1 MLHTDIGCLLYNNR
15 ELIQQIQ
22 LTKKQE
28 VYIMKTDLY
37 LKEELQ
43 KRGLNPNDP
52 TFLDDPRYNE
62 IKNMKIISGKL
73 GTITYD
79 YYIRSNWFKEGLS
92 QLKRGR
98 FDIGAKRDDGPI
110 NMAKLI
116 DEICQE
122 AIDNGEEDEAAY
134 STENIRRKLIGSP
147 SGIRH
152 NLKTKIAFDLNGY
165 HNQEFEKLK
174 LLKLLYSIEKRQKGK
189 INITSLLSFLSLEN
203 VDKGFIGDQSVHGEI
218 ITELL
223 SEIRFEIDES
233 FHQTVLDAIVTIAMM
248 WNKKLLEVAK
258 ISKMPHHKDVRIYEL
273 KRIKQY
279 LINLKNRLPE
289 PQIVSESNVMEAFY
303 LRVMQLQEL
312 CRTEDVNR
320 ITDFILNSTH
330 TKEMLGK
337 KQRLNPE
344 FMNQVIIDLESFI
357 QQHAQKVTEAVY
369 QKDDVTDSEISNI
382 VKWSTYVPTLLN
394 NYNKQVYAEE
404 RRNLS
409 CFFLVSCLQE
419 IMLSETLKKGDDEY
433 EFKNNHYGSDRKGRG
448 LHSNLKKMKKN
459 IFVEEALELIWVGKV
474 ERRMYANQNLL
485 EEYLLIQEIGILV
498 NEFIGIIAKLPDL
511 ETMFYWNDFLISQ
524 IIVAEKAPII
534 NYAGIFDNIIRE
546 NTGYSCELHS
556 MRMFQYFDNY
566 ANELTTIFL
575 KEVVKHIQ
583 LSKSGYTRDKQIMN
597 IKIQDEA
604 FIVVYAFDR
613 NHRLLI
619 IHNFMPIMADDE
631 IELSNKAG
639 LEKFKK
645 GNEFIDLTKK
655 I

>member
-1 MLHTDIGCLLYNNR
+1 MKKFTDF
-15 ELIQQIQ
+15 
-22 LTKKQE
+22 
-28 VYIMKTDLY
+28 Y

-43 KRGLNPNDP
+43 KRGLNPNNP
-52 TFLDDPRYNE
+52 EFLDDPRYNE

-73 GTITYD
+73 GAITYD
-79 YYIRSNWFKEGLS
+79 YYIRSNWFKDGITK
-92 QLKRGR
+92 LKQGR
-98 FDIGAKRDDGPI
+98 FDIGAKRDEAPI

-152 NLKTKIAFDLNGY
+152 NLKTKIAFDLNDY

-174 LLKLLYSIEKRQKGK
+174 LLKVLYSIEKRQKGK
-189 INITSLLSFLSLEN
+189 INITSLLSYLSLEN
-203 VDKGFIGDQSVHGEI
+203 VDKRIIGDQSVHGEI

-223 SEIRFEIDES
+223 SEIRLELDES
-233 FHQTVLDAIVTIAMM
+233 FHKTVLDAIVKIVMM

-273 KRIKQY
+273 IRIKQY

-289 PQIVSESNVMEAFY
+289 PQIVSESNIMEAFY

-344 FMNQVIIDLESFI
+344 FMNQVITDLESFI
-357 QQHAQKVTEAVY
+357 QQQAQKVTEAVY
-369 QKDDVTDSEISNI
+369 QKDNVTDSEISNI
-382 VKWSTYVPTLLN
+382 VKWSTHVPTLLN
-394 NYNKQVYAEE
+394 SYNKQVYAEE
-404 RRNLS
+404 RQNLT
-409 CFFLVSCLQE
+409 CFFLVSCMQE

-448 LHSNLKKMKKN
+448 LHSNLKKMNKN
-459 IFVEEALELIWVGKV
+459 ILVEEALELIWVGKV
-474 ERRMYANQNLL
+474 ERRMYANQDLL
-485 EEYLLIQEIGILV
+485 EEYLLIQEIGRLA

-511 ETMFYWNDFLISQ
+511 ETMFYWNDFLLSQ
-524 IIVAEKAPII
+524 IIVAEKAPILHYTAFF
-534 NYAGIFDNIIRE
+534 NSIIRE
-546 NTGYSCELHS
+546 KTGYSCESHS
-556 MRMFQYFDNY
+556 ARMFQYFDNINI
-566 ANELTTIFL
+566 ANNITNIFL
-575 KEVVKHIQ
+575 NEVAKDIQ

-597 IKIQDEA
+597 MKIEDEA

-613 NHRLLI
+613 NPRRLI
-619 IHNFMPIMADDE
+619 IHNFMPIMADDA
-631 IELSNKAG
+631 IELGNKAG

-645 GNEFIDLTKK
+645 HDEFIDLMKR